1 MRKGLNMTEQ
11 TGLWQLWDNLIFT
24 RLIRSF
30 KMAIRPTKMVIA
42 MLAVT
47 LICLTGWVMDVCTMT
62 SPKKRPIFES
72 TVSTIATFGHE
83 ASMQVYLASPVE
95 LMASIEDYHNKSDS
109 GVFSTLCNYSA
120 ARFNSATVSLIGG
133 DVFDVF
139 LNFSNVL
146 LNIWGF
152 LIGPIWAIK
161 YHTLYSVIFFAL
173 TIPVICIAG
182 GAICRC
188 AALEFGRGEKAGL
201 GQAIRF
207 AVRNFL
213 NLLTGPSVCM
223 GIMIFLASFIYV
235 MGLIGNI
242 PWVGELV
249 IGIGL
254 VAALVFGLL
263 TVLVFIG
270 TVAGGGLMFPVI
282 ACEGSDGYD
291 AISRS
296 FCYIF
301 NQPWRMLLYSVVAT
315 IHGTIAY
322 LFVRFFVYLVLITTH
337 SLLNLGIINNT
348 SGPDKLAMIWPK
360 PEFFDLLSTS
370 TANNAGNLNLIQGVS
385 SFMVHLSVIFV
396 VGLIVAFVISFY
408 FSASTII
415 YSLIRTN
422 VDGVGIDQVYAPLD
436 SMGDSKDKAE

>member
-1 MRKGLNMTEQ
+1 MAEQ
-11 TGLWQLWDNLIFT
+11 TGLWQLWNNLIFT

-42 MLAVT
+42 MLAVM
-47 LICLTGWVMDVCTMT
+47 LVCLTGWVMDVCTMT

-72 TVSTIATFGHE
+72 TVSTIATFGRE
-83 ASMQVYLASPVE
+83 ARMQVYLASPVE
-95 LMASIEDYHNKSDS
+95 LMASIEDYHTKSDR

-152 LIGPIWAIK
+152 FVGLIWAIK
-161 YHTLYSVIFFAL
+161 YHPIYSVIFFAFVV
-173 TIPVICIAG
+173 PVVCIAG

-207 AVRNFL
+207 AVHNFL
-213 NLLTGPSVCM
+213 SLLTGPSVCI
-223 GIMIFLASFIYV
+223 GIMIFLASFVFV
-235 MGLIGNI
+235 MGLVGNI

-249 IGIGL
+249 IGIGFG
-254 VAALVFGLL
+254 AALIFGLL

-301 NQPWRMLLYSVVAT
+301 NQPWRMLLYSLVAT

-322 LFVRFFVYLVLITTH
+322 LFVRFFVYLLLITTH
-337 SLLNLGIINNT
+337 SLLSLGVINNP

-360 PEFFDLLSTS
+360 PEFFDLLATS
-370 TANNAGNLNLIQGVS
+370 IANNAENISLIQGVS
-385 SFMVHLSVIFV
+385 SFLVHLSVIFV

-408 FSASTII
+408 FCASTII
-415 YSLIRTN
+415 YALIRAN
-422 VDGVGIDQVYAPLD
+422 VDGVGVEHVYAPLD
-436 SMGDSKDKAE
+436 SMGGSDNTVE